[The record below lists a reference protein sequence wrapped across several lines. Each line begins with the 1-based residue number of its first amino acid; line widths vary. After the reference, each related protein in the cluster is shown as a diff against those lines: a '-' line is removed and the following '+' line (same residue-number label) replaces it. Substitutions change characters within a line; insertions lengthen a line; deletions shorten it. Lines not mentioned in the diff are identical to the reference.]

1 MFSYPE
7 ANATGPP
14 TPPCL
19 DTFLG
24 LHETLIFYPSTVQD
38 DSAPIGIQTRAYGLD
53 LTLISI
59 ALGFDR
65 RLMIPYPKQPDV
77 IQMLFYSEDDP
88 DATIVIKK
96 EVP

>member
-1 MFSYPE
+1 MRLGRLW
-7 ANATGPP
+7 AGWT
-14 TPPCL
+14 
-19 DTFLG
+19 LG
-24 LHETLIFYPSTVQD
+24 LHEMLIFYPSTVQD

-53 LTLISI
+53 LTPISI

-88 DATIVIKK
+88 EATIVIKK